1 MRKTDLYI
9 VAAAGLLIALGS
21 SFEIARGEPLPPASD
36 ATAKVYGGSREY
48 RWTFYV
54 PVMTLERREIVVQ
67 APATTVRSRRWDYEV
82 PALRAQRFKLGQVAE
97 FRCKYMDWRLPN
109 ECRTVWHDVYAD
121 LPVLA
126 MQKNHVDYDVAE
138 WAWQERRIRVDV
150 PRWTWTEQTLIV
162 TVPAFDAEEVP
173 QPGWS
178 QASDVMLARESIER
192 ARATLDSREAA
203 AVKIMDD
210 AIAALNASIATVEAE
225 GADPLKLTAVDGT
238 MIDLGAARQALL
250 DQKAQ
255 ELDRFARVRGE
266 LRFPNAAVRTTRDAR
281 AASP

>member
-1 MRKTDLYI
+1 
-9 VAAAGLLIALGS
+9 VAASGLLIALGS
-21 SFEIARGEPLPPASD
+21 SFETAKAQPSPPAAD

-82 PALRAQRFKLGQVAE
+82 PGLRAERFKLGQLAE

-121 LPVLA
+121 LPVLT

-138 WAWQERRIRVDV
+138 VAWQERRIRVDV
-150 PRWTWTEQTLIV
+150 PRWTWIEQSLIV
-162 TVPAFDAEEVP
+162 AVPAFDAEEVP

-178 QASDVMLARESIER
+178 HASDVMLARESIER
-192 ARATLDSREAA
+192 ARATLNSREAA
-203 AVKIMDD
+203 TVEIMDD
-210 AIAALNASIATVEAE
+210 VIVALNSSIATVEAE
-225 GADPLKLTAVDGT
+225 GADPRSLTAVDGT
-238 MIDLGAARQALL
+238 IIDLGAVRQALL

-255 ELDRFARVRGE
+255 ELDRFARVRNE
-266 LRFPNAAVRTTRDAR
+266 LNTAGRATRNAR

>member
-9 VAAAGLLIALGS
+9 VAAACLLIALGS
-21 SFEIARGEPLPPASD
+21 SFETARAQPSPPVSD
-36 ATAKVYGGSREY
+36 ATAKVYGSSREY

-54 PVMTLERREIVVQ
+54 PVMTLERREIFVQ

-82 PALRAQRFKLGQVAE
+82 PGLRAERFKLGQVAE
-97 FRCKYMDWRLPN
+97 FTCKYMDWRLPN

-138 WAWQERRIRVDV
+138 AAWQERRILLDV

-162 TVPAFDAEEVP
+162 AVPAFDAEEVP
-173 QPGWS
+173 PPGWS
-178 QASDVMLARESIER
+178 QAKDVVLAHESIER

-203 AVKIMDD
+203 TVKIMDD
-210 AIAALNASIATVEAE
+210 AIAALDSSIASVEAE
-225 GADPLKLTAVDGT
+225 GADPRKLTTVDGT
-238 MIDLGAARQALL
+238 DLDLGAARQALL

-255 ELDRFARVRGE
+255 ELDRFARVRKE
-266 LRFPNAAVRTTRDAR
+266 LDAAVRVTRDAR

>member
-1 MRKTDLYI
+1 MRKTDLCI
-9 VAAAGLLIALGS
+9 VAAAGLLILLGS
-21 SFEIARGEPLPPASD
+21 SFETARAQPAPPAFD
-36 ATAKVYGGSREY
+36 ATPKVYGSSREY

-67 APATTVRSRRWDYEV
+67 APATTVRSRRWDYEI
-82 PALRAQRFKLGQVAE
+82 PALRAKRFKLGQVAE
-97 FRCKYMDWRLPN
+97 FHCKYMDWRLPN

-138 WAWQERRIRVDV
+138 VAWQERRIRFDV
-150 PRWTWTEQTLIV
+150 PYWTWTEQTLIV
-162 TVPAFDAEEVP
+162 AVPAFDAEEVP

-178 QASDVMLARESIER
+178 QASDVMLARESFER

-210 AIAALNASIATVEAE
+210 AIAALNSSIVTVEAE
-225 GADPLKLTAVDGT
+225 GADPRKLTAVDGT
-238 MIDLGAARQALL
+238 VIDLGAARQALL

-266 LRFPNAAVRTTRDAR
+266 LNAAVRATRDAR
-281 AASP
+281 AAP

>member
-1 MRKTDLYI
+1 MRKTALFI
-9 VAAAGLLIALGS
+9 VAAAGLLIAFRSG
-21 SFEIARGEPLPPASD
+21 FETATAQALPPAAD

-54 PVMTLERREIVVQ
+54 PVMTFERREIVVQ
-67 APATTVRSRRWDYEV
+67 APATTVRSRRWDYEI

-97 FRCKYMDWRLPN
+97 FTCKYMDWRLPN

-126 MQKNHVDYDVAE
+126 MQKEHLDYDVAE
-138 WAWQERRIRVDV
+138 VAVQERRIRFDV
-150 PRWTWTEQTLIV
+150 PHWTWTEQTLIV
-162 TVPAFDAEEVP
+162 ALPAFYAEEVP

-178 QASDVMLARESIER
+178 QASDVVLARESIER

-203 AVKIMDD
+203 TKKIMDD
-210 AIAALNASIATVEAE
+210 AIAALDSSIASVEAE
-225 GADPLKLTAVDGT
+225 GANPKKLDAADGT
-238 MIDLGAARQALL
+238 IIDLGAARQALL
-250 DQKAQ
+250 EQKAQ

-266 LRFPNAAVRTTRDAR
+266 LDSAVRATRDAR
-281 AASP
+281 AVSP

>member
-1 MRKTDLYI
+1 MHKTNLYI
-9 VAAAGLLIALGS
+9 VAASGLLIALGS
-21 SFEIARGEPLPPASD
+21 SFETARAQALPPAAD

-54 PVMTLERREIVVQ
+54 PVMTFERREIVVQ
-67 APATTVRSRRWDYEV
+67 APVTTMRSRRWDYEV

-97 FRCKYMDWRLPN
+97 FTCKYMDWRLPN

-126 MQKNHVDYDVAE
+126 MQKEHLDYDVAE
-138 WAWQERRIRVDV
+138 VAVQERRIRFDV
-150 PRWTWTEQTLIV
+150 PHWTWTEQTLIV
-162 TVPAFDAEEVP
+162 AVPAFYAAEVP

-203 AVKIMDD
+203 AKKIMDD
-210 AIAALNASIATVEAE
+210 AIAALSSSIASVVPS
-225 GADPLKLTAVDGT
+225 ADPRKLKAADGT
-238 MIDLGAARQALL
+238 IIDLGAARQALL

-266 LRFPNAAVRTTRDAR
+266 LNSAVRATPDAR
-281 AASP
+281 AVAP

>member
-9 VAAAGLLIALGS
+9 AAASGLLIALGS
-21 SFEIARGEPLPPASD
+21 SFETARAQAAPPAFD
-36 ATAKVYGGSREY
+36 ATAKVYGSSREY

-67 APATTVRSRRWDYEV
+67 APATTVRSRRWDYEI
-82 PALRAQRFKLGQVAE
+82 PALRAERFKLGQVAE
-97 FRCKYMDWRLPN
+97 FHCKYMDWRLPN

-126 MQKNHVDYDVAE
+126 MQKDHVDYDAVE
-138 WAWQERRIRVDV
+138 WAWQERRILFDV

-162 TVPAFDAEEVP
+162 AVPAFDAEEVP

-178 QASDVMLARESIER
+178 QTRDVMLARESIER
-192 ARATLDSREAA
+192 ARATLDSREAT
-203 AVKIMDD
+203 AVRIIDD
-210 AIAALNASIATVEAE
+210 AIAALNSSIASVEAE
-225 GADPLKLTAVDGT
+225 GADPRKLTAVDGT
-238 MIDLGAARQALL
+238 MIDLDATRQALL
-250 DQKAQ
+250 DQKVQ

-266 LRFPNAAVRTTRDAR
+266 LNAVRATRDVR
-281 AASP
+281 AVSP

>member
-1 MRKTDLYI
+1 MRKTDLCI
-9 VAAAGLLIALGS
+9 VAAAGLLILLES
-21 SFEIARGEPLPPASD
+21 SFETAGAQPAPPAFD
-36 ATAKVYGGSREY
+36 ATAKVYGSSREF

-67 APATTVRSRRWDYEV
+67 APATTVRSRRWDYEI
-82 PALRAQRFKLGQVAE
+82 PALRAERFKLGQVAE

-109 ECRTVWHDVYAD
+109 ECRTIWHDVYAD

-138 WAWQERRIRVDV
+138 VAWQERRIRVDV

-162 TVPAFDAEEVP
+162 AVPAFDAEEVP

-178 QASDVMLARESIER
+178 QTSDVMLARESIER
-192 ARATLDSREAA
+192 ARATLNSQEAA
-203 AVKIMDD
+203 TVKIMDD
-210 AIAALNASIATVEAE
+210 IIAALNSSVASVEAE
-225 GADPLKLTAVDGT
+225 GADARRLTAVDGT
-238 MIDLGAARQALL
+238 IIDLGAARQALQ

-255 ELDRFARVRGE
+255 ELDRFARVRSE
-266 LRFPNAAVRTTRDAR
+266 LGNLGAAGRATRDAR
-281 AASP
+281 AAP

>member
-9 VAAAGLLIALGS
+9 VAASGLLIALGV
-21 SFEIARGEPLPPASD
+21 SFETATAQALPPGAD

-67 APATTVRSRRWDYEV
+67 APAATVRSRRWDYEL
-82 PALRAQRFKLGQVAE
+82 PALRAHRFKLGQVAE
-97 FRCKYMDWRLPN
+97 FTCTYMDWRLPN

-121 LPVLA
+121 LPVLT
-126 MQKNHVDYDVAE
+126 MQKEHLDYDVAE
-138 WAWQERRIRVDV
+138 VVVQERRIRFDV
-150 PRWTWTEQTLIV
+150 PHWTWTEQTLIV
-162 TVPAFDAEEVP
+162 AVPAFYAEEVP
-173 QPGWS
+173 QLGWS
-178 QASDVMLARESIER
+178 QASDVVLARESIER

-203 AVKIMDD
+203 TKKILDD
-210 AIAALNASIATVEAE
+210 GIAALSSSIASVEAE
-225 GADPLKLTAVDGT
+225 GADPRKLTAADGT
-238 MIDLGAARQALL
+238 IIDLGAARQALL

-266 LRFPNAAVRTTRDAR
+266 LDSAVRATRDAR
-281 AASP
+281 AVSP

>member
-21 SFEIARGEPLPPASD
+21 SFETARAQSSPAASD

-67 APATTVRSRRWDYEV
+67 APVTTVRSRRWDYEV
-82 PALRAQRFKLGQVAE
+82 PALRGERFKLGQVAE
-97 FRCKYMDWRLPN
+97 FTCKYMDWRLPN
-109 ECRTVWHDVYAD
+109 ECRTVWHDVHAD
-121 LPVLA
+121 LPVLT
-126 MQKNHVDYDVAE
+126 MQRNHVDYDVAE
-138 WAWQERRIRVDV
+138 WAWQERRILFDV
-150 PRWTWTEQTLIV
+150 PHWTWTEQTLIV
-162 TVPAFDAEEVP
+162 GVPAFDAEEVP

-178 QASDVMLARESIER
+178 QATDVMLARESIER

-203 AVKIMDD
+203 TLKTMDD
-210 AIAALNASIATVEAE
+210 AIAALNSSIASVEAE
-225 GADPLKLTAVDGT
+225 GADPRKLTAVDGT
-238 MIDLGAARQALL
+238 TIDLGAARQALL

-266 LRFPNAAVRTTRDAR
+266 LNSAVRATRDAR
-281 AASP
+281 AVSP

>member
-9 VAAAGLLIALGS
+9 AAASGLLIALGV
-21 SFEIARGEPLPPASD
+21 SFETARAQALPPAAD

-54 PVMTLERREIVVQ
+54 PVMRLERREIVVQ
-67 APATTVRSRRWDYEV
+67 APVTTMRSRRWDYEV

-97 FRCKYMDWRLPN
+97 FTCKYMDWRLPN

-121 LPVLA
+121 LPVLT
-126 MQKNHVDYDVAE
+126 MQKDHLDYDVAE
-138 WAWQERRIRVDV
+138 VAVRERRIRFDV
-150 PRWTWTEQTLIV
+150 PDWTWTEQTLIV
-162 TVPAFDAEEVP
+162 AVPAFYAEEVP

-178 QASDVMLARESIER
+178 QASDVVLGRESIER
-192 ARATLDSREAA
+192 ARATLDSHEAA
-203 AVKIMDD
+203 TVKIMGD
-210 AIAALNASIATVEAE
+210 AITALDSSIAAAEAE
-225 GADPLKLTAVDGT
+225 GADPRKLKAADGT
-238 MIDLGAARQALL
+238 IIDLGAARQALL

-266 LRFPNAAVRTTRDAR
+266 LNSATRATRDAR